1 MLSRGYGTMGVAE
14 ICARADVRK
23 GSFYYF
29 FDSKQALT
37 IEALDLHWRDQRAAW
52 VSVLGAAAPALTR
65 LERLVRAQ
73 VAVQRQSKEETD
85 AVNGCLFGNL
95 ALELSS
101 QDQTVQARLQQIFDE
116 QIELVHATLLEAAA
130 DGTIPVDR
138 ATRGTA
144 KAIVAQLEG
153 LVLFAKLANDP
164 DVLDDLWTQIQLL
177 IGVPPTHTRLEPAE
191 MG

>member
-1 MLSRGYGTMGVAE
+1 MLSRGYSSIGVAE

-73 VAVQRQSKEETD
+73 AAVQRQSKDETD
-85 AVNGCLFGNL
+85 AVTGCLFGNL

-101 QDQTVQARLQQIFDE
+101 QDHTVQARLQKIFDE

-130 DGTIPVDR
+130 DGTIPVNR

-144 KAIVAQLEG
+144 KAIIAQLEG

-164 DVLDDLWTQIQLL
+164 DVLKDLWTQIQLL
-177 IGVPPTHTRLEPAE
+177 IGVPATHTRLEPAE
-191 MG
+191 AG